1 MSILSDMNIATPA
14 FFWFLFSWNNFFYP
28 LILSVL
34 DLKWIYC
41 RQQVYGSCFCIQ
53 SASLCLLVVT
63 FNTFIVKIIIDMHV
77 LIGLPRLHSGKK
89 KKKKAWQCR
98 RCKICE
104 FNPLVKKIFIPVFI
118 PGKVH
123 RQRNLAGY
131 SPWGC
136 KESDTI
142 EHRQTYTLILLC
154 YCIHHFWF
162 VFVSICFLSFLFCYI
177 VIYWLTLVLCLDSV
191 FFFVCIYCRC

>member
-89 KKKKAWQCR
+89 KKKKSLTKQDMQDMWIQSLSQEDLHSSIHPWKSPQTEEPCG
-98 RCKICE
+98 
-104 FNPLVKKIFIPVFI
+104 LQSM
-118 PGKVH
+118 GM
-123 RQRNLAGY
+123 QRVGHNWAQTNIHPYIIMLLY
-131 SPWGC
+131 S
-136 KESDTI
+136 SF
-142 EHRQTYTLILLC
+142 L
-154 YCIHHFWF
+154 
-162 VFVSICFLSFLFCYI
+162 ICFCKYMLSFLPFLLYCDILTNFSVVFGFCFLFCVY
-177 VIYWLTLVLCLDSV
+177 LL
-191 FFFVCIYCRC
+191 

>member
-89 KKKKAWQCR
+89 KKKSLTMQEMQDMWIQSLSQEDLHSSIHPWKSPQTEEPCG
-98 RCKICE
+98 
-104 FNPLVKKIFIPVFI
+104 LQSM
-118 PGKVH
+118 GM
-123 RQRNLAGY
+123 QRVGHNWAQTNIHPYIIMLLY
-131 SPWGC
+131 S
-136 KESDTI
+136 S
-142 EHRQTYTLILLC
+142 
-154 YCIHHFWF
+154 FW
-162 VFVSICFLSFLFCYI
+162 ICFCKYMLSFLFCYI
-177 VIYWLTLVLCLDSV
+177 VIYWLTLVLCLDSFLYV
-191 FFFVCIYCRC
+191 YLLIF